1 MTKFNVGQTY
11 SDRSIGDYNC
21 IFSFTILAR
30 TAKSVTVNVSGKT
43 VRRGLS
49 VWNGVEQFKPFGSY
63 SMCSVVSADA
73 KDLSKRRP
81 EGRFLSPN
89 AE

>member
-11 SDRSIGDYNC
+11 STRSIGDWNC

-49 VWNGVEQFKPFGSY
+49 VWEGVEQFKPFGSY
-63 SMCSVVSADA
+63 SMCAIIDADD
-73 KDLSKRRP
+73 KDLSDVVHP
-81 EGRFLSPN
+81 AFVTTQAEG
-89 AE
+89 